1 MRPEER
7 EVKMTTE
14 EGGLSEGFAYEVDTP
29 ESWAEAVDT
38 YGEAGAFGIFLSG
51 LKVKQDNV
59 ARNAFKANKT
69 REEVEATVSAWRPGG
84 QRTSKK
90 TIATQLL
97 LDHAATI
104 ATDPKLKSVITKAFA
119 SNDYDTI
126 IEELEK
132 M

>member
-29 ESWAEAVDT
+29 EGWAEAVDT
-38 YGEAGAFGIFLSG
+38 YGESGAFGIFLSG

-59 ARNAFKANKT
+59 ARNAFKAGKT

-104 ATDPKLKSVITKAFA
+104 ANDPKLKSVITKAFA